1 MKKLFTL
8 AVALLFGASAFA
20 QNQGDMA
27 IKATAAFQYYNST
40 DKTLNI
46 TVDNTNFAIGAGFS
60 YFVID
65 NLAVSLDLGY
75 ASGANSFLI
84 TPSVSYYVPLSSNFY
99 YTPTLGFNF
108 LIQDPFNFGVD
119 LDVVAFEY
127 RLNDL
132 LAFNFGLGNISFDT
146 DKYDN
151 NFNIG
156 LNTGGNVGIRFYL

>member
-8 AVALLFGASAFA
+8 AAALLLGASAFA

-27 IKATAAFQYYNST
+27 IKATTAFSYYNNT
-40 DKTLNI
+40 NKTLGV
-46 TVDNTNFAIGAGFS
+46 TVDNTTFAIGAGFS

-75 ASGANSFLI
+75 VSGADTFII
-84 TPSVSYYVPLSSNFY
+84 TPSASYYVPLSSNFY

-108 LIQDPFNFGVD
+108 VIQDPFTFGID
-119 LDVVAFEY
+119 LDVIAFEY

-132 LAFNFGLGNISFDT
+132 LAFNFALGNISFDT
-146 DKYDN
+146 NKYDN
-151 NFNIG
+151 DFTIG
-156 LNTGGNVGIRFYL
+156 LNAGGNVGIRFYL